1 VFVLCWK
8 KEKES
13 KLTMRFCVDD
23 RCSLGNFCWSFE
35 KVPSG
40 ETLSGKQYEEEEEKS
55 KEIEIC
61 WKENR

>member
-1 VFVLCWK
+1 MRFVL
-8 KEKES
+8 
-13 KLTMRFCVDD
+13 TIDP
-23 RCSLGNFCWSFE
+23 SLGNFCWSFE